1 MKFIIYFTAT
11 SSGLFSRC
19 CSFQL
24 FLFLFLL
31 HVVHADGEVDWE
43 DAVEEVDA
51 DEREKLPIVVVRPDA
66 IAEPEA
72 VMVEPFDAFVTL
84 SAVFSI

>member
-1 MKFIIYFTAT
+1 M
-11 SSGLFSRC
+11 
-19 CSFQL
+19 
-24 FLFLFLL
+24 
-31 HVVHADGEVDWE
+31 
-43 DAVEEVDA
+43 EEVGA

-66 IAEPEA
+66 IVEPEA